1 MCKYLLILFLASW
14 TPLETKGWQQQGT
27 NHVVRRLPS
36 VSLKLSSQP
45 PQECEPPANSKEE
58 NFKRLEKLINWRGEK
73 EHGNSMQ
80 LRHKEFTSALASVL
94 EEDSEDDAVDPEIVF
109 TSALSSDFERASD
122 MSEYEKYAYEN
133 AMQYIDSCSSDVKAG
148 NEHLM
153 KAVRRSALVRSLF
166 EIVAEGDNY
175 PELAQTAL
183 DSNNL
188 NDMMTN
194 GSHSTDTWRVSMR
207 QYGGEA
213 KIEKQKQYGKK
224 MRSPMQEELRA
235 INQMEKLFIEFT
247 GPVDLK
253 DPDISLYLF
262 EGLEG
267 RKKILARLL
276 TRGANTSAIAP
287 KTRICV
293 TNTPLCPL
301 AAFTMC
307 NVARVK
313 PGYRIFDPF
322 CGSCA
327 ILLAASMIE
336 PSVKT
341 VGVEIAHNGQVNRDN
356 IVKDFTSRNLTLPA
370 AIIRGDSMSEDVRKA
385 ARIAVGDEPFDAI
398 ITDPPYGIRE
408 TSEFCVDPPLI
419 NLVRCIAKDRAR
431 GDGQRLLRLGGRL
444 VAFVPNQEGDD
455 IAADMPSIED
465 LAYAGL
471 EFVKMFEQPLNDSLS
486 RWLVEYKCINVATTP
501 AEYRAHESKSS
512 EQQGTVDNVNEQG
525 LIIIDPENMTPAE
538 LKRGRKLQRR
548 IEGKLQKELTGI
560 DSSAQEESKNHVRAE
575 VPIVIDPDNM
585 TPTELKRARKLQRRA
600 ERRTQ
605 KKSIAGIDAC

>member
-1 MCKYLLILFLASW
+1 MYKKNLILFLVW
-14 TPLETKGWQQQGT
+14 TPLGIKGWQAANYIRQGS
-27 NHVVRRLPS
+27 P

-45 PQECEPPANSKEE
+45 QVSSGEKQ
-58 NFKRLEKLINWRGEK
+58 LETLINWRGEK
-73 EHGNSMQ
+73 EHGNSIQ

-94 EEDSEDDAVDPEIVF
+94 EDDSKDAVEPEVVF
-109 TSALSSDFERASD
+109 TSALSSDFEMASD
-122 MSEYEKYAYEN
+122 MSDYEKYAYEN
-133 AMQYIDSCSSDVKAG
+133 AVQYINSCSSSDINIG
-148 NEHLM
+148 NTDLIR
-153 KAVRRSALVRSLF
+153 AVRRSALVRSLF
-166 EIVAEGDNY
+166 EIVAEGETY
-175 PELAQTAL
+175 PELAKKAL
-183 DSNNL
+183 DSKNL
-188 NDMMTN
+188 NDMMMH
-194 GSHSTDTWRVSMR
+194 GSKSHESWRVSMR

-213 KIEKQKQYGKK
+213 KVEKQKQYGKK
-224 MRSPMQEELRA
+224 MRSPMQEELKA
-235 INQMEKLFIEFT
+235 INQMEELFIEFT

-253 DPDISLYLF
+253 NPDISLYLF

-267 RKKILARLL
+267 RNKILARLL

-336 PSVKT
+336 SSVKT

-370 AIIRGDSMSEDVRKA
+370 AILRGDSMAKDIRKA
-385 ARIAVGDEPFDAI
+385 ARMAVGDEPFDAI

-419 NLVRCIAKDRAR
+419 NLVKCIAKDRAG
-431 GDGQRLLRLGGRL
+431 GDGQRILRLGGRL

-455 IAADMPSIED
+455 IAADMPSMED
-465 LAYAGL
+465 LNSAGL

-486 RWLVEYKCINVATTP
+486 RWLVEYKCINVAPPKAISSNETID
-501 AEYRAHESKSS
+501 HEI
-512 EQQGTVDNVNEQG
+512 EEGPT
-525 LIIIDPENMTPAE
+525 IIDLDDMTPSD

-548 IEGKLQKELTGI
+548 VERRKEKELTGTE
-560 DSSAQEESKNHVRAE
+560 SSTQEKTVYHVRKE
-575 VPIVIDPDNM
+575 LPIIIDPDNM
-585 TPTELKRARKLQRRA
+585 TPTELTRARKLQRRA
-600 ERRTQ
+600 ERRKQ
-605 KKSIAGIDAC
+605 KEITGIDAEPRLK